1 MEENKQLEKV
11 KLPTIAELTE
21 DNEMTIKENN
31 LMVLLNQNPPDKWLK
46 EHPIATVKNASG
58 QTVKA
63 RYISIDRIEWLLS
76 RIYQKWWVQ
85 IIDTKLIANSVVVTV
100 RLHVINPI
108 TGKEEWQDGIGAK
121 DIQTDSG
128 KGAMDWNFAKSAG
141 VMLAAPSAE
150 TYAVK
155 DAAEKFGKL
164 FGKDINRAGDI
175 SYDSLLKYDP
185 DPEISYEQVSLIES
199 LLLTSSISEEK
210 KQKIEGELHGMR
222 NSHASE
228 LINELKEKQVDPINS
243 GMGYKQGDI
252 QRKLK
257 NEIG

>member
-1 MEENKQLEKV
+1 METNKEPEKI
-11 KLPTIAELTE
+11 KLPTITELTE
-21 DNEMTIKENN
+21 DNEMSIKENK
-31 LMVLLNQNPPDKWLK
+31 LMVLLNQPPPAKWLK
-46 EHPIATVKNASG
+46 EHPIATVKNANG

-76 RIYQKWWVQ
+76 RIYTKWWVQ
-85 IIDTKLIANSVVVTV
+85 IMDTKLIANSVVVTV

-164 FGKDINRAGDI
+164 FGKDINRQGEI
-175 SYDSLLKYDP
+175 SYDSLLKSREDLL
-185 DPEISYEQVSLIES
+185 SYNQKQYIES
-199 LLLTSSISEEK
+199 LLQFSSFAEEK
-210 KQKIEGELHGMR
+210 KQYIEGRLNMMNADE
-222 NSHASE
+222 AE
-228 LINELKEKQVDPINS
+228 KLIEDLKDSQVDPINS
-243 GMGYKQGDI
+243 GHGYNQTYIKE
-252 QRKLK
+252 KLDRENK
-257 NEIG
+257 